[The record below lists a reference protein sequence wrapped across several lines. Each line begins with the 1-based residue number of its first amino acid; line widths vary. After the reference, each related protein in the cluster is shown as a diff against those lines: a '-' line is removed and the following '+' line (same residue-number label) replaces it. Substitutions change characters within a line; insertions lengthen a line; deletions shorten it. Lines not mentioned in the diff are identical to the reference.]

1 MVLVCVYFQL
11 GNIPVEM
18 SKTRDVHCSNDS
30 RFGEARFQIGEAIG
44 GL

>member
-30 RFGEARFQIGEAIG
+30 RFEEIGEAIG